1 MGDDEALDQL
11 IMRND
16 DDDDDD
22 DDDDYDDD
30 DGYHITWLYSSA
42 NP

>member
-1 MGDDEALDQL
+1 MGDDETLDQS
-11 IMRND
+11 IMRN
-16 DDDDDD
+16 DD

-30 DGYHITWLYSSA
+30 DGYHITWLYSRA

>member
-1 MGDDEALDQL
+1 MGDDDALDQS

-16 DDDDDD
+16 DDDDD
-22 DDDDYDDD
+22 YDDG
-30 DGYHITWLYSSA
+30 DGYHITWLYSRA